1 MVTRTTSRFAFQK
14 NGRALL
20 TQDMVGE
27 IQGAFLE
34 VFPDSD
40 TPGQRS
46 GKL

>member
-1 MVTRTTSRFAFQK
+1 MVTRTTSRFAFHK

-27 IQGAFLE
+27 IQQAFLE
-34 VFPDSD
+34 VFPNSD

>member
-1 MVTRTTSRFAFQK
+1 MVTRATSRFAFQK

-20 TQDMVGE
+20 TQDMLGE
-27 IQGAFLE
+27 IQRAFLE

-40 TPGQRS
+40 VPGQRG

>member
-1 MVTRTTSRFAFQK
+1 M
-14 NGRALL
+14 L

-27 IQGAFLE
+27 IQRAFLD

-40 TPGQRS
+40 TPGQKG